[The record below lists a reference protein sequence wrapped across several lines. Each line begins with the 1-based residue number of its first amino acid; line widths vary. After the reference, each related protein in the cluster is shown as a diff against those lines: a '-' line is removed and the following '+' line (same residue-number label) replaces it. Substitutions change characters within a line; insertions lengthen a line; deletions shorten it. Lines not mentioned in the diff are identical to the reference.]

1 MDKFIDDLEKI
12 IVKNCYI
19 EDNDKLRRYKNPNI
33 LVISFGLL
41 KILDCALEYSNNSFI
56 MQKDFFG
63 PFEIEY
69 LSTVP
74 ENVDDNIYINKI
86 FNLEKLMNFD
96 MDIVGFFHRR
106 PNSAR
111 ESIFPDN
118 MSFKNKSRL
127 DILSGMIKYNEDF
140 YSHTLNEFPKNK
152 LRDSKKMQE
161 IYNND
166 LPAAFLREKD
176 VADFLKNYISTLN
189 GIFQGFFNII
199 RFNYSIHALDVNFV
213 LSDLIK
219 DLINIDIPEE
229 DFLSPQNFSD
239 TINNFVK
246 SCHER
251 YSPKVRDKEYDLR
264 ELLVDLLFTDVNL
277 DDYSEIN
284 IYDPFYFSRE
294 TLDKSKEYVYSK
306 NKNCAVNLYKRIDSN
321 RLFKSANI
329 DPTSVLCM
337 ILESMLLEEDTI
349 LSISDTNDSNTF
361 NELDFDFIISDY
373 RSKNISDEIGSI
385 HKFQDKLDKPS
396 KLVMI
401 INKLQFYNKSM
412 NWMIKNDNLEAL
424 LVFDNCFIL
433 IANSN
438 KTIKRKNKFIL
449 IDYNILDD
457 SYPEDT
463 EYVRDR
469 KLIVFKNKYSKDIIS
484 KMLKVYRDF
493 EDSEFSKVIDNETVV
508 KDFVYDELDKFWG
521 DYYKNSL
528 EMLVRYYY
536 DDLWYI
542 SKIHTKKLDNVPI
555 EILEKSKEHF
565 EENYPIIHNEIEI
578 GESNNSNK
586 KNLRKVNNKFK
597 FDESRKLV
605 NINFYLKDFN
615 YNNLMYDK
623 KRKPYTISK
632 QEKLDGNKSKIVET
646 SLNSIP
652 LYKLITFNPL
662 EVDKEKIDGKRIELF
677 NEIFYLKSDK
687 FLRKFIILFLQS
699 GKGME
704 EYHFFTHANICG
716 SQKDFIYIRIPEIP
730 LEIQEKIIKVY
741 ELNEEHYK
749 LVKQSR
755 DNFRKDILDYEKL
768 EKDMENFNKM
778 EIDINTGRIIEMSTV
793 KRHMF
798 DGLLWPLSIS
808 YLNAVH
814 GTHVSNPNEK
824 LDFYLKLFE
833 FLTAFIDIVLISAI
847 PEEDYNFLKEE
858 LWEGVSDNYSYKATF
873 GTWTTLYHKLLDLYD
888 EKDIEPKFN
897 NDLIESLL
905 NEDIYN
911 IMDEVREVRNEFP
924 GHRVSIPESRAKQ
937 LINDLKLQID
947 IVYDVF
953 SYLTGFKLFYSVK
966 VLELFDDG
974 SNLYEVVSLNGPCD
988 QPIYGEVTFNKR
1000 LKNNSLYLNN
1010 SMDGDLLELNK
1021 HLIKFEE
1028 VIEEYKDKK
1037 GRQKQRA
1044 TGRFYL
1050 YLFNGF
1056 KKKKNKVQVRY
1067 KCYQVE
1073 TDEIR
1078 KNIPLDEWE
1087 KLM

>member
-1 MDKFIDDLEKI
+1 
-12 IVKNCYI
+12 
-19 EDNDKLRRYKNPNI
+19 
-33 LVISFGLL
+33 
-41 KILDCALEYSNNSFI
+41 
-56 MQKDFFG
+56 
-63 PFEIEY
+63 
-69 LSTVP
+69 
-74 ENVDDNIYINKI
+74 
-86 FNLEKLMNFD
+86 
-96 MDIVGFFHRR
+96 
-106 PNSAR
+106 
-111 ESIFPDN
+111 
-118 MSFKNKSRL
+118 
-127 DILSGMIKYNEDF
+127 
-140 YSHTLNEFPKNK
+140 
-152 LRDSKKMQE
+152 
-161 IYNND
+161 
-166 LPAAFLREKD
+166 
-176 VADFLKNYISTLN
+176 
-189 GIFQGFFNII
+189 
-199 RFNYSIHALDVNFV
+199 
-213 LSDLIK
+213 
-219 DLINIDIPEE
+219 
-229 DFLSPQNFSD
+229 
-239 TINNFVK
+239 
-246 SCHER
+246 
-251 YSPKVRDKEYDLR
+251 
-264 ELLVDLLFTDVNL
+264 
-277 DDYSEIN
+277 
-284 IYDPFYFSRE
+284 
-294 TLDKSKEYVYSK
+294 
-306 NKNCAVNLYKRIDSN
+306 
-321 RLFKSANI
+321 
-329 DPTSVLCM
+329 
-337 ILESMLLEEDTI
+337 
-349 LSISDTNDSNTF
+349 
-361 NELDFDFIISDY
+361 
-373 RSKNISDEIGSI
+373 
-385 HKFQDKLDKPS
+385 
-396 KLVMI
+396 
-401 INKLQFYNKSM
+401 
-412 NWMIKNDNLEAL
+412 
-424 LVFDNCFIL
+424 
-433 IANSN
+433 
-438 KTIKRKNKFIL
+438 
-449 IDYNILDD
+449 
-457 SYPEDT
+457 
-463 EYVRDR
+463 
-469 KLIVFKNKYSKDIIS
+469 
-484 KMLKVYRDF
+484 
-493 EDSEFSKVIDNETVV
+493 
-508 KDFVYDELDKFWG
+508 
-521 DYYKNSL
+521 
-528 EMLVRYYY
+528 
-536 DDLWYI
+536 
-542 SKIHTKKLDNVPI
+542 
-555 EILEKSKEHF
+555 
-565 EENYPIIHNEIEI
+565 
-578 GESNNSNK
+578 
-586 KNLRKVNNKFK
+586 
-597 FDESRKLV
+597 
-605 NINFYLKDFN
+605 
-615 YNNLMYDK
+615 MYDK

-632 QEKLDGNKSKIVET
+632 QEKLDGNRSKIVET

-662 EVDKEKIDGKRIELF
+662 EVDREKIDGKRIELF

-699 GKGME
+699 GKGIE

-833 FLTAFIDIVLISAI
+833 FLTAFIDVVLISAI
-847 PEEDYNFLKEE
+847 PEEDYASLKEE

-924 GHRVSIPESRAKQ
+924 GHGVSIPESRAKQ

-966 VLELFDDG
+966 VLELFEDG

-1087 KLM
+1087 ELM